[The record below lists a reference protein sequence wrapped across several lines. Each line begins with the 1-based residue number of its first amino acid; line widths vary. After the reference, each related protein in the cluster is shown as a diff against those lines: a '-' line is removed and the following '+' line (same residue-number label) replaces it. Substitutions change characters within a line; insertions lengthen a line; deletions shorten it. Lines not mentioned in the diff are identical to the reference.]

1 MCIFKWKLL
10 LIKFA
15 SYQIYAQSMLPK
27 KKLKNL
33 LQGAEL
39 NSESVREVKEKGMR

>member
-1 MCIFKWKLL
+1 
-10 LIKFA
+10 
-15 SYQIYAQSMLPK
+15 MLPK

-39 NSESVREVKEKGMR
+39 NSESVREVKEKGMRQFVEKSENVYPQGNIKTIR